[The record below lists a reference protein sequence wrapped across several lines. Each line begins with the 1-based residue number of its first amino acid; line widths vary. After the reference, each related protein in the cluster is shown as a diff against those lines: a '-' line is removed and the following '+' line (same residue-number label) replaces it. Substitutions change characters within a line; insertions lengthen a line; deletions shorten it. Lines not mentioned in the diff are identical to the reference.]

1 MPDSTLVIS
10 ELRIEDLRA
19 DHTGAVIEHIAQI
32 AQAAFREPPW
42 QDDHQLARLHFGIA
56 VDLMRRN
63 ALAFLARDADSG
75 QVAGYSAGYEVVA
88 SSDDPRDIAL
98 AQLCGT
104 DDLGHLLADGGRV
117 FYWDTLCV
125 APAYRRRHAGQ
136 ELARAALARLPMA
149 GFSHCLVRTDLAAI
163 PMRGLLAK
171 LGFEELPVRDAR
183 HTTRTYWALPLRAA
197 NT

>member
-1 MPDSTLVIS
+1 MPESKLVIS

-19 DHTGAVIEHIAQI
+19 DHTGAVIEQIARIAQD
-32 AQAAFREPPW
+32 AFREPPW
-42 QDDHQLARLHFGIA
+42 QDDHQLARLHVGIA

-75 QVAGYSAGYEVVA
+75 EVGGYSAGYEVVG

-98 AQLCGT
+98 AGLCGS
-104 DDLGHLLADGGRV
+104 DSLGYLLAGGGRV

-125 APAYRRRHAGQ
+125 APAYRRRHAAQ
-136 ELARAALARLPMA
+136 ELARAALARLPAA
-149 GFSHCLVRTDLAAI
+149 GFSHCLVRTDLAAM

-183 HTTRTYWALPLRAA
+183 HITRTYWTLPL
-197 NT
+197 